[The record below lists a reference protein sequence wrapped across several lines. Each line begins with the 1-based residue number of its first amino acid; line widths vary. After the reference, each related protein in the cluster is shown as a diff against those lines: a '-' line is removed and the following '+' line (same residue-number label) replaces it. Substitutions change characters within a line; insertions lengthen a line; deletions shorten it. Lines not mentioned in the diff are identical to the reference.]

1 MKVCVIRSYK
11 RLQIGTDIRCRV
23 LHKPVVLVLQRCSGI
38 LLCQDLVLSSVT
50 TETLP
55 VSTSH
60 VHGIAKSVTVALGVP
75 SVMVSGLACGSGTRA
90 PLWPILP
97 STDTRVVSVVLRVK
111 VLRSEGAREHE
122 RCPPRVR
129 LFSLGIGPEVRLR
142 LYLRGTVQ
150 SRTHGT

>member
-75 SVMVSGLACGSGTRA
+75 SVMVSGLACGSGMRV

-111 VLRSEGAREHE
+111 VLRSTHNSFFRMGEGGAARPSAAL
-122 RCPPRVR
+122 PPASWVWN
-129 LFSLGIGPEVRLR
+129 
-142 LYLRGTVQ
+142 
-150 SRTHGT
+150 SRQPNGQARTSN

>member
-60 VHGIAKSVTVALGVP
+60 VHGIAKSVTVALP
-75 SVMVSGLACGSGTRA
+75 GS
-90 PLWPILP
+90 LLC
-97 STDTRVVSVVLRVK
+97 S
-111 VLRSEGAREHE
+111 
-122 RCPPRVR
+122 
-129 LFSLGIGPEVRLR
+129 GIGTGKWQWYESTPVADIAVNRH
-142 LYLRGTVQ
+142 Q
-150 SRTHGT
+150 SGISSLES